1 MARHL
6 VQRPRRELCVRSRWQ
21 AALGHLRRHDLR
33 YASAATYLPYGP
45 LTSFNFGN
53 GAKRAMT
60 FDSRYRITEN
70 KLFNPPTTIARYTYS
85 YDAGENITAIQ
96 DLVDATYTRNFGYDD
111 LNRLITAN
119 TGTSLWGTGSYAYD
133 AMGNLTSRSLGTP
146 PVDTGE
152 PLSTP
157 GRPFRASTTV
167 TGQVDRLAFTFAGTT
182 PKISIVTANGLD
194 HTISYDAAGNET
206 GYLANR
212 TYSARNLMNAV
223 ADTSGEGPAHQI
235 SYGYDWRGVR
245 VSRTETPTDAGSASR
260 YFFYSPELQ
269 LLESTVDDS
278 NNVWGQSAHHIASA
292 PLATNRD
299 IIWFNGAPV
308 AEIGPP
314 RTPDNTP
321 LSTHR
326 PFATAL
332 EATNT
337 LWTFTDHLG
346 TPLIQMDNTTA
357 IVWRA
362 EHEPYGNVW
371 KTRAGARTDQPLQ
384 FPGQELAMTWEGGEE
399 NYNVFRW
406 YESSF
411 GRYAQADPL
420 GLSAGINLYRYGFG
434 NPSTHTDPTGLFVDP
449 SQALQNLAQQFLNEC
464 KSVSTGPDPLL
475 PAGIAVAL
483 FFDAKPLGQ
492 GSTVLA
498 IPYPK
503 CAKKCKENNCPP
515 CTPPVGTIGY
525 NFHKVPP
532 HEPHPGISGDHVHY
546 LPNAA
551 DTEQLWL
558 FLEERA
564 HCHATPTGSLRRTAA
579 FLGSLA
585 MRQTDSHYIDGS
597 EIHIGDRVR
606 FGGHPAT
613 VVVVIG
619 RGEYAP
625 GFLADDWTDYERG
638 FLIRTEDRQLYMHD
652 YADEDIE
659 FVARGDVPSST
670 TG

>member
-1 MARHL
+1 
-6 VQRPRRELCVRSRWQ
+6 
-21 AALGHLRRHDLR
+21 
-33 YASAATYLPYGP
+33 
-45 LTSFNFGN
+45 
-53 GAKRAMT
+53 MT

-70 KLFNPPTTIARYTYS
+70 KLFNPPNTVARYTYS

-96 DLVDATYTRNFGYDD
+96 DMVDATYTRNFGYDD

-119 TGTSLWGTGSYAYD
+119 TGTSLWGTGSYTYD

-146 PVDTGE
+146 PVDTGQ
-152 PLSTP
+152 PLSI
-157 GRPFRASTTV
+157 GRPFHTSTTV

-278 NNVWGQSAHHIASA
+278 NNVWGQSGHHIASA

-308 AEIGPP
+308 AEIGPA

-326 PFATAL
+326 TFATAL
-332 EATNT
+332 DATNT
-337 LWTFTDHLG
+337 FWTFTDHLG

-371 KTRAGARTDQPLQ
+371 KMRGGARTDQPLR

-406 YESSF
+406 YRSSF
-411 GRYAQADPL
+411 GRFDQADPI
-420 GLSAGINLYRYGFG
+420 GQRGGANLYAYVAG
-434 NPSTHTDPTGLFVDP
+434 NPTRFSDRLGQDIEIRKGTQDPNDPSWMAFHESICVDTWSGCKNGCPGKSLGKLCFTFGWNNKWKLGSPSFNWLGKFTPWVNPGTGMQGEVYITDLPPTIVNHLSTDCNQDTLFVKKL
-449 SQALQNLAQQFLNEC
+449 LQLLGTTDTYTCGFYNCINFAHQLFDEAQQMF
-464 KSVSTGPDPLL
+464 TG
-475 PAGIAVAL
+475 
-483 FFDAKPLGQ
+483 K
-492 GSTVLA
+492 
-498 IPYPK
+498 
-503 CAKKCKENNCPP
+503 
-515 CTPPVGTIGY
+515 
-525 NFHKVPP
+525 
-532 HEPHPGISGDHVHY
+532 
-546 LPNAA
+546 
-551 DTEQLWL
+551 
-558 FLEERA
+558 
-564 HCHATPTGSLRRTAA
+564 
-579 FLGSLA
+579 
-585 MRQTDSHYIDGS
+585 
-597 EIHIGDRVR
+597 
-606 FGGHPAT
+606 
-613 VVVVIG
+613 
-619 RGEYAP
+619 
-625 GFLADDWTDYERG
+625 
-638 FLIRTEDRQLYMHD
+638 
-652 YADEDIE
+652 
-659 FVARGDVPSST
+659 
-670 TG
+670 